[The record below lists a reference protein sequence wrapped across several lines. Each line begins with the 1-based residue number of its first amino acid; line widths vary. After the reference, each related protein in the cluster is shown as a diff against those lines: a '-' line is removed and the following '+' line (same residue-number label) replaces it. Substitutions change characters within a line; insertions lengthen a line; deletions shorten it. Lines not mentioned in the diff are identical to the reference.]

1 MEEAFRSAGILGLLQ
16 RDIDM
21 AEFTGKNDPFG
32 VDFGYRVGN
41 SLKMFHA
48 LALNLSREPAVTLAY
63 RYARIQDGMR
73 KGGQDAMLTAVIS
86 QDAMRRRE
94 EVASGIG
101 MLRANE
107 IAVRDIADIAE
118 IADEVRRELR
128 AGDCRSKKQIGRSG
142 ARARRE
148 LRFFFCARKP

>member
-1 MEEAFRSAGILGLLQ
+1 
-16 RDIDM
+16 
-21 AEFTGKNDPFG
+21 
-32 VDFGYRVGN
+32 
-41 SLKMFHA
+41 
-48 LALNLSREPAVTLAY
+48 
-63 RYARIQDGMR
+63 
-73 KGGQDAMLTAVIS
+73 MLTAVIS

-128 AGDCRSKKQIGRSG
+128 A
-142 ARARRE
+142 
-148 LRFFFCARKP
+148 